1 MKRRCRECEYG
12 GTGGENA
19 DSASRGSPVGFVQ
32 GKVAA
37 WTPPRQSIYH
47 PGLKIGASF
56 LVGPT
61 TLDGLEG
68 FGRGGDRGLDFCVAV
83 GGTQEGCLE
92 L

>member
-1 MKRRCRECEYG
+1 VG
-12 GTGGENA
+12 AATTA
-19 DSASRGSPVGFVQ
+19 D
-32 GKVAA
+32 
-37 WTPPRQSIYH
+37 
-47 PGLKIGASF
+47 LKTGASF
-56 LVGPT
+56 HFGLT